1 MKSNTLLM
9 VGSFV
14 LGMFIYSLFEAN
26 KNNRVIESYIV
37 LEQIRNVSKL
47 VTTEG
52 TYSNIYRIGDYY
64 WVKLFPFQKELI
76 VKVKL
81 KALVGVDLSKVKVT
95 TDEKNKVLYLD
106 SIPDVEAISLDPE
119 VHYFNMDNGFFNSFN
134 EEDLN
139 QLNMVIRQLSLNA
152 IEHSDYKPKNRVEE
166 LVAESFSAELNG
178 FFIPLVSSAKIQVGK
193 QLSMIKELG
202 KTMGWDVRYSY

>member
-9 VGSFV
+9 IGSFA

-26 KNNRVIESYIV
+26 KNSQVIESYIV
-37 LEQIRNVSKL
+37 LEQIKNVSKL

-52 TYSNIYRIGDYY
+52 TYSNIYKISDHY
-64 WVKLFPFQKELI
+64 WIDFFPFRKQLI

-81 KALVGVDLSKVKVT
+81 KALVGVDLSKIKIT
-95 TDEKNKVLYLD
+95 TDDKNKVLYLD

-119 VHYFNMDNGFFNSFN
+119 IHYYDMTQGWFNSFE

-139 QLNMVIRQLSLNA
+139 QINSMIRELSLKA
-152 IEHSDYKPKNRVEE
+152 IENQDKPMNILEKSI
-166 LVAESFSAELNG
+166 ADQFSAELNG

-202 KTMGWDVRYSY
+202 KTMGWDIRYNY